1 MRGLGGNVDDQLG
14 KDVCR
19 LIAGILIADHELDP
33 KEDEFLDRLLRA
45 MKFPDIERSSIK
57 PVSGKSEAAAMMR
70 RLPPDARD
78 LAFKLLLEAAVA
90 DGTVHDDER
99 AYVHTIA
106 EELGMSKDDIDRK
119 LDELQKER

>member
-1 MRGLGGNVDDQLG
+1 VDDQLG

-19 LIAGILIADHELDP
+19 LIAGILIADYELDP

-70 RLPPDARD
+70 RLPPDARE

-90 DGTVHDDER
+90 DGMVHDDER
-99 AYVHTIA
+99 EYVHAIA
-106 EELGMSKDDIDRK
+106 AELGMSKDDIDQK
-119 LDELQKER
+119 LDRLSKER

>member
-1 MRGLGGNVDDQLG
+1 LDDKLR

-19 LIAGILIADHELDP
+19 LIAGILIADYDLDP
-33 KEDEFLDRLLRA
+33 KEDEFLDRLLRS
-45 MKFPDIERSSIK
+45 MEFPDIERSSIK

-70 RLPPDARD
+70 KLPPDARD
-78 LAFKLLLEAAVA
+78 TALSLLLEAAVA

-99 AYVHTIA
+99 EYVHTIA

-119 LDELQKER
+119 LDKLVRARA

>member
-1 MRGLGGNVDDQLG
+1 VDDQLR

-19 LIAGILIADHELDP
+19 LIAGILIADYDLDP
-33 KEDEFLDRLLRA
+33 REDEFLDRLFRM

-78 LAFKLLLEAAVA
+78 LALSLMLEAAVA

-99 AYVHTIA
+99 EYVHTIA
-106 EELGMSKDDIDRK
+106 EELGLSKDDIDDK
-119 LDELQKER
+119 LEKLQKER

>member
-1 MRGLGGNVDDQLG
+1 VDDKLR

-19 LIAGILIADHELDP
+19 LIAGILIADYDLDP
-33 KEDEFLDRLLRA
+33 REDEFLDRLLRS

-70 RLPPDARD
+70 NLPAEARD
-78 LAFKLLLEAAVA
+78 LALSLILEAAVA

-99 AYVHTIA
+99 EYVHTIA
-106 EELGMSKDDIDRK
+106 EELGMSKDQIDEK
-119 LDELQKER
+119 LDALANERA